1 MKLVLI
7 EPIRPGPG
15 NPAIR
20 RGLFNFTGPSFP
32 EIVEF
37 ISVVRHLPPI
47 GPSPRKLSTAE
58 LIVGWTYFDL
68 CLLL

>member
-20 RGLFNFTGPSFP
+20 SGLFSFTGPSFL
-32 EIVEF
+32 EIV
-37 ISVVRHLPPI
+37 
-47 GPSPRKLSTAE
+47 
-58 LIVGWTYFDL
+58 
-68 CLLL
+68 

>member
-7 EPIRPGPG
+7 EPMRPGPG

-20 RGLFNFTGPSFP
+20 RGLFSFTGPSFP

-37 ISVVRHLPPI
+37 ISVVCQLPPTD
-47 GPSPRKLSTAE
+47 PARALSMAE
-58 LIVGWTYFDL
+58 PIAGWP
-68 CLLL
+68 

>member
-20 RGLFNFTGPSFP
+20 RGLFIFTGPSFP

-37 ISVVRHLPPI
+37 ISVVRQLPPMD
-47 GPSPRKLSTAE
+47 PSPALSMDG
-58 LIVGWTYFDL
+58 LIAGWPYFGL
-68 CLLL
+68 